1 MKKTITVVPLGPGN
15 PELLTVQTVKTL
27 HSAQRIILR
36 TANHPVAAWLDEQ
49 NLTWQSLDSFYDAYD
64 NFDEM
69 HQAMADWLWNE
80 SSKSP
85 ICFCVMTPHTDRA
98 VLALKKARPADAD
111 LLFLA
116 GISPLDTCI
125 AAVPE
130 EKNMENA
137 FSVFSAADF
146 LTAIPD
152 PNISLLITEL
162 DSPLLAG
169 RVKLHLADTYEDE
182 TEIWFF
188 PSSVK
193 KRAKAKKIPLYL
205 MDCQKTFD
213 HTVSVL
219 IPGISFRNRNKYSWH
234 DLSQIVEELRAPNG
248 CPWDRIQSHDSLRP
262 YMVEEAW
269 EVVSAIEE
277 QDSDHLSDELGD
289 VLFQVFFHASIGQ
302 SMGEFTMSD
311 VLSKVCSKM
320 ILRHPHVF
328 LDSSKVPLE
337 GTTFSWEQVKRL
349 ESGKKTVGES
359 LDDVSKSLPSL
370 KYSIK
375 MLKKLAQI
383 PAFRRNAQSII
394 ADIQQLSV
402 QLKEDDPSFSDHMAQ
417 LLMRCTE
424 LCYNQDQ
431 DAEIILHHA
440 MDHLKRRYQK
450 AEKHILAD
458 EKSPDTL
465 TFQQLCVYLNSSKE
479 EDE

>member
-1 MKKTITVVPLGPGN
+1 MKKTITVIPLGPGN
-15 PELLTVQTVKTL
+15 PELLTIQTVNAL
-27 HSAQRIILR
+27 HSAKRIILR
-36 TANHPVAAWLDEQ
+36 TSNHPVTAWLDEQ
-49 NLTWQSLDSFYDAYD
+49 NLAWQSLDSFYDAYD

-98 VLALKKARPADAD
+98 VLALKKSRPSDAD

-116 GISPLDTCI
+116 GISPLDTCL

-130 EKNMENA
+130 EKNMENT
-137 FSVFSAADF
+137 FSIFSAADF
-146 LTAIPD
+146 LTAFPD
-152 PNISLLITEL
+152 PNVSLLITEL

-169 RVKLHLADTYEDE
+169 RVKLHLADIYEDE
-182 TEIWFF
+182 SEIWFY

-205 MDCQKTFD
+205 LDCQKTYD

-219 IPGISFRNRNKYSWH
+219 IPGITYHNRSRYSWQ
-234 DLSQIVEELRAPNG
+234 DLSQIIEELRAPDG
-248 CPWDRIQSHDSLRP
+248 CPWDRIQTHESLRP

-269 EVVSAIEE
+269 EAVSAIEE

-311 VLSKVCSKM
+311 IISKICSKM

-328 LDSSKVPLE
+328 KDSS
-337 GTTFSWEQVKRL
+337 GTSPKESTFSWEQIKRL
-349 ESGKKTVGES
+349 ESGKKTVGET
-359 LDDVSKSLPSL
+359 LDDVPQSLPSL

-375 MLKKLAQI
+375 MYKKLAQI
-383 PAFRRNAQSII
+383 PALRRKAQSII
-394 ADIQQLSV
+394 SDIQYLSAH
-402 QLKEDDPSFSDHMAQ
+402 LKEDDSLFSDHMAQ

-424 LCYNQDQ
+424 LCYCKDQ
-431 DAEIILHHA
+431 DAEIILHHGI
-440 MDHLKRRYQK
+440 DHLKEKYQK
-450 AEKHILAD
+450 AEKRILED
-458 EKSPDTL
+458 EKSPDNL
-465 TFQQLCVYLNSSKE
+465 TFQQLCVYFNSSKE
-479 EDE
+479 ENE